1 MHEWENKLTFN
12 PVGPQQWVYRYYLS
26 MSRTLSSRNQKVN
39 SSFFFFFLVSLSQI
53 ILQRACPFRC
63 NIWWEET
70 FLPMNTVPLGI
81 IFSFFCLLSC
91 NLAHSK
97 NGPHFFQL
105 SLRHFYCGIGH
116 IYFSK
121 FSIGLN
127 AGTGTQ
133 IPLSLIIRGMQ
144 FMLFIT
150 YGRTVCEVIDLSNC

>member
-1 MHEWENKLTFN
+1 MNGRISWLSIQWDLSNESTGITWACPELS
-12 PVGPQQWVYRYYLS
+12 PVGTRRSILP
-26 MSRTLSSRNQKVN
+26 
-39 SSFFFFFLVSLSQI
+39 FFFFFLVSLSQI

-81 IFSFFCLLSC
+81 IISFFCLLSC